1 VGGVSHVRGLEA
13 VTPPQLLDDVT
24 VLDLTTIVSGGTATS
39 LLADFGARVIKLE
52 QPKDGDPL
60 RAWGPAKDG
69 ISLWWKVLS
78 RNKQS
83 ATLNLKE
90 PRGQALLK
98 RLVER
103 ADVLVENFRPGT
115 LEQWNLGY
123 DALAAVNP
131 GLVMVRISG
140 FGQTGPYSDRP
151 GFGTIA
157 ESMSGLV
164 AMTGHPDG
172 PPVLPP
178 IPLADEIA
186 GLFGAMSAL
195 MALHFRDRRGERG
208 QMIDLSLYEPLFRLL
223 IPYIPQYRLLGE
235 QPQRVGNRFPGAAPR
250 NLYQTAE
257 GEWLA
262 LSATTQRVF
271 ERLARTMGRTDLLTD
286 ARFADNPS
294 RIANVEALDAI
305 VQEWMASRSLDD
317 AHRALRDAGAV
328 AGPVYDVPRIVEDP
342 HYSAREDVVA
352 VADADLGEIPMP
364 AVIPKFSHTPG
375 RIAHAGP
382 RLGEHND
389 EIYGALLG
397 VDAGEIARL
406 AADGV
411 I

>member
-1 VGGVSHVRGLEA
+1 LLE
-13 VTPPQLLDDVT
+13 DV
-24 VLDLTTIVSGGTATS
+24 VVVDLTTIVSGGTTTS

-52 QPKDGDPL
+52 QPNGGDPL
-60 RAWGPAKDG
+60 RAWEPSRDG
-69 ISLWWKVLS
+69 VSLWWKVLS

-83 ATLNLKE
+83 ATLNLKD

-123 DALAAVNP
+123 EALAAVNP

-140 FGQTGPYSDRP
+140 FGQTGPYRDRP

-164 AMTGHPDG
+164 AITGHPDG

-186 GLFGAMSAL
+186 GLFGALSAV
-195 MALHFRDRRGERG
+195 MALRYRDRQDHRG
-208 QMIDLSLYEPLFRLL
+208 QMIDVSLYEPLFRLL
-223 IPYIPQYRLLGE
+223 IPHIPQYRLLGE
-235 QPQRVGNRFPGAAPR
+235 RAERVGNRFPGAAPR
-250 NLYQTAE
+250 NLYQTAA

-271 ERLARTMGRTDLLTD
+271 ERLARTMARPDLLAD
-286 ARFADNPS
+286 PRFADNPR

-305 VQEWMASRSLDD
+305 VQEWMAAQPLDE
-317 AHRALRDAGAV
+317 AQRALQDAGAV
-328 AGPVYDVPRIVEDP
+328 AGPVYDVARIVEDP
-342 HYSAREDVVA
+342 QYAAREDIIS

-364 AVIPKFSHTPG
+364 AVVPKFSRTPG
-375 RIAHAGP
+375 RITHAGP

-389 EIYGALLG
+389 AIYGGLLG
-397 VDAGEIARL
+397 L
-406 AADGV
+406 APDERRHLAEEGV